1 MVIGL
6 FGWGVGFRQ
15 EGYGPIVI
23 MSTQPTQLLADTKQ
37 SGNGR
42 ENHRIMLAPLPTNQ
56 EFAGILFSRCF
67 GFFLKMF

>member
-42 ENHRIMLAPLPTNQ
+42 ENHRMMLAHYQQTKNLLVSYSPD
-56 EFAGILFSRCF
+56 AS
-67 GFFLKMF
+67 GFF